1 MGVILSCH
9 PFKNIE
15 AHHSNSTCNLRSQEH
30 TGQMNSLDIPGYC
43 KRLEAV
49 GIPRQQAEVH
59 AQVLAEVMA
68 QVATK
73 DDLAALKAWVELYV
87 KEQIQSLKADLLKW
101 LITISLAQTSLL
113 FAALRY
119 LPH

>member
-1 MGVILSCH
+1 
-9 PFKNIE
+9 
-15 AHHSNSTCNLRSQEH
+15 
-30 TGQMNSLDIPGYC
+30 MNSLDILGYC

-49 GIPRQQAEVH
+49 GIPREQAEVH

-73 DDLAALKAWVELYV
+73 DDLAGLKVWVELYV
-87 KEQIQSLKADLLKW
+87 KEQIQSLKADMLKW
-101 LITISLAQTSLL
+101 LVTISVAQASLL
-113 FAALRY
+113 LAALRY